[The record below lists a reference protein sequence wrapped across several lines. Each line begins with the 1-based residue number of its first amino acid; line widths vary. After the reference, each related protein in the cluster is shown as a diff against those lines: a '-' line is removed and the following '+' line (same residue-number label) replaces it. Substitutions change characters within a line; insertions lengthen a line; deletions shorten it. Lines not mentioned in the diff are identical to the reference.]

1 MLYGQELKDPP
12 LMRVH
17 LNIVRQQESDL
28 LLQARYIGRSVRR
41 KFTDRINI
49 FRHFFS
55 SVPSEPPPEV
65 PKDEPPD
72 PNVDRLLSD
81 SVRTARRNLVAV
93 CGICLAWSTAQF
105 ALANPPIDV
114 AGISIALKDTSIPLL
129 LGILLVYL
137 TVRWGFE
144 FAMMP
149 RHVRRWPLAQL
160 DFRMVLIVARF
171 SLLAITAGALDRSLW
186 TVVRIVVALGLLTVV
201 SAALSYVLIF
211 VTMPIRMR
219 ARARANRVSAA
230 SAAFEAVSWAG
241 LFAVC
246 LTVLGI
252 IGLGIASYRYEP
264 LRSAIWP
271 VPPDPIV
278 LSFFVFTLIVVFLS
292 HWLLRPVIS
301 RIFAKRPSYYTER
314 GADGELL
321 ITFLTNEKL
330 RTIGSVGT
338 GHDAA
343 SCASLAAC
351 PA

>member
-1 MLYGQELKDPP
+1 MG
-12 LMRVH
+12 
-17 LNIVRQQESDL
+17 IF
-28 LLQARYIGRSVRR
+28 AGRR
-41 KFTDRINI
+41 
-49 FRHFFS
+49 
-55 SVPSEPPPEV
+55 
-65 PKDEPPD
+65 
-72 PNVDRLLSD
+72 
-81 SVRTARRNLVAV
+81 VRTARRNLVAV
-93 CGICLAWSTAQF
+93 CGICLAWSTAQL

-114 AGISIALKDTSIPLL
+114 AGISVDLKDTSIPLL

-186 TVVRIVVALGLLTVV
+186 TVVRIVVALGLLAVV
-201 SAALSYVLIF
+201 SAVLSHGLMG
-211 VTMPIRMR
+211 VTMRVRMR

-230 SAAFEAVSWAG
+230 SAAFEADLWAG
-241 LFAVC
+241 LFGVC

-271 VPPDPIV
+271 VPPDPV
-278 LSFFVFTLIVVFLS
+278 ALSFFVFTLIVVFLS
-292 HWLLRPVIS
+292 HWLLRSVIS
-301 RIFAKRPSYYTER
+301 RIFAERPSYYTER

-321 ITFLTNEKL
+321 ITFLTPEKKPL
-330 RTIGSVGT
+330 
-338 GHDAA
+338 
-343 SCASLAAC
+343 LL
-351 PA
+351 